1 MSDPRLQAG
10 APAAAPAA
18 DGAAGEPRRPRPAG
32 QEHQHHAGH
41 HHRHPG
47 VRLHRRQVRR
57 AAHEEPP
64 PRVRHRARRLL
75 PHLLLEELGAPAAH
89 LRHSAGSS
97 LTAVNVREEMRDA
110 SHAATIGC
118 TIVGVYKLFF
128 FFFNKRKLKLNISF
142 SPDFTSSSRVSNKF
156 SN

>member
-18 DGAAGEPRRPRPAG
+18 DGPAGEPRCPRAAG

-64 PRVRHRARRLL
+64 PRVRHRAGRLL

-89 LRHSAGSS
+89 LGHSAGSG
-97 LTAVNVREEMRDA
+97 LTAVKVREEMRRFTRTRP
-110 SHAATIGC
+110 TIGC
-118 TIVGVYKLFF
+118 TIVAAYKLFF
-128 FFFNKRKLKLNISF
+128 FFSTEEN
-142 SPDFTSSSRVSNKF
+142 SN
-156 SN
+156 